1 MNQLYVNIYIPFLLD
16 FPPNLALHPTLLSH
30 LEHRGELPVLYSRFP
45 LTILLI
51 KVKSL
56 SRFQPSVTPWTVA
69 YQAPLSMDLSRQE
82 YWSGLPFPS
91 PRDLPDPGIKPRSPA
106 LQADALPSEPPGKP
120 LSGHVTHSRLY
131 VSTLISQ
138 FVLRSASHP
147 PRPHAR
153 SPHLPAAFSVAQCL
167 F

>member
-106 LQADALPSEPPGKP
+106 LAGRFFTTEPPGNVCTYIHSF
-120 LSGHVTHSRLY
+120 LRFYFHIGHYR
-131 VSTLISQ
+131 
-138 FVLRSASHP
+138 VLNTV
-147 PRPHAR
+147 PRAI
-153 SPHLPAAFSVAQCL
+153 Q
-167 F
+167 